1 MRDSA
6 TQTERDDSFAS
17 GAMILRALDQP
28 LIVLDPAGIVRQ
40 INPAAERL
48 LGFAPG
54 VAIGQ
59 PIAAALLGW
68 PASASGSAAGRL
80 VVGGREVSYA
90 SAPLRHDAAPA
101 QASGTLVR
109 LHDHTDERAAIR
121 QGYDYLCRA
130 LHDVRVPLQT
140 IVGAAEGLLRGWF
153 GPLTDDQR
161 EYAGLIKENSQF
173 QAGLFSQIHDAYALA
188 VGVIALDRAPI
199 GIAGVLHEVQHEL
212 AAQFAARPLSLAL
225 ELPESLP
232 QLQADRLR
240 LRQVVQ
246 ILLSNA
252 LRYTFPGGSVRVSA
266 RQLGAELLVE
276 VHDTGVG
283 IRADEQARV
292 FTPFFRGESPLK
304 EGRYGGLS
312 LVIAKQLIELHGGRL
327 WFTSV
332 EGQGSTFSFALPA
345 DDTRLA

>member
-6 TQTERDDSFAS
+6 TQTERDGSFAS
-17 GAMILRALDQP
+17 GALILRALDQP
-28 LIVLDPAGIVRQ
+28 LIVLDLAGIVRQ

-48 LGFAPG
+48 LALGPG
-54 VAIGQ
+54 AALGQ
-59 PIAAALLGW
+59 PLAAMLPGW
-68 PASASGSAAGRL
+68 PEPGQGTAGSL
-80 VVGGREVSYA
+80 QVGGREIRFEHTPLSEQG
-90 SAPLRHDAAPA
+90 APGQAAGA
-101 QASGTLVR
+101 LVQ
-109 LHDHTDERAAIR
+109 LHDRSGELAAVR
-121 QGYDYLCRA
+121 QSYDYLCRA

-188 VGVIALDRAPI
+188 AGLIELDRVPT
-199 GIAGVLHEVQHEL
+199 GIAGVLHEAQHDL
-212 AAQFAARPLSLAL
+212 AAQFAARSLSLEI
-225 ELPESLP
+225 ELPEALP
-232 QLQADRLR
+232 QLHADRLR
-240 LRQVVQ
+240 LRQVMQ
-246 ILLSNA
+246 ILLGNA
-252 LRYTFPGGSVRVSA
+252 LRYTFPGGAVRVSA

-312 LVIAKQLIELHGGRL
+312 LVIAKQLVELHGGRL
-327 WFTSV
+327 WFISA
-332 EGQGSTFSFALPA
+332 EGQGSTFSFALPL
-345 DDTRLA
+345 TSTS

>member
-6 TQTERDDSFAS
+6 TQTERDGSFAS
-17 GAMILRALDQP
+17 GAMIVRALDQP

-48 LGFAPG
+48 LGLAPG
-54 VAIGQ
+54 AALGQ
-59 PIAAALLGW
+59 PLAAVLPGW
-68 PASASGSAAGRL
+68 PELGQGDASGSLA
-80 VVGGREVSYA
+80 VDQREVGYTI
-90 SAPLRHDAAPA
+90 APLTDEAAPG
-101 QASGTLVR
+101 QSFGTLVQ
-109 LHDHTDERAAIR
+109 LHDRAGELAAAR
-121 QGYDYLCRA
+121 QSYDYLCRA

-188 VGVIALDRAPI
+188 AGVIALDCAPI
-199 GIAGVLHEVQHEL
+199 GVAGVLHEAQHEL

-225 ELPESLP
+225 ELPDTLP
-232 QLQADRLR
+232 QVQADRQR

-252 LRYTFPGGSVRVSA
+252 LRYTFPGGAVRVSA

-292 FTPFFRGESPLK
+292 FTPFFRGDSPLK

-332 EGQGSTFSFALPA
+332 EGQGSIFSFTLPVA
-345 DDTRLA
+345 